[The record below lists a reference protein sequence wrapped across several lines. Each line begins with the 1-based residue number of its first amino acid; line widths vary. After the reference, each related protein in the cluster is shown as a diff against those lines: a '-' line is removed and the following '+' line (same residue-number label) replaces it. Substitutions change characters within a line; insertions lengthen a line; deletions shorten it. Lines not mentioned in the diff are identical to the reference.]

1 MIFWVINVHQYIFTL
16 NILLDK
22 VDRGLGHENKTYC
35 YTSLISIFLKNCC
48 GWLKVT
54 LIISIVVTFV
64 VTLVVTLVTTLV
76 EKKHCTKK
84 MTMGKKDDRSRHENT
99 IKDPPLFHAKVH
111 PFLFRY
117 LRLKKSR
124 KRFIKELYH
133 KRNPLI
139 TTVVD
144 GNIFWKMLRL

>member
-1 MIFWVINVHQYIFTL
+1 
-16 NILLDK
+16 
-22 VDRGLGHENKTYC
+22 
-35 YTSLISIFLKNCC
+35 
-48 GWLKVT
+48 
-54 LIISIVVTFV
+54 
-64 VTLVVTLVTTLV
+64 
-76 EKKHCTKK
+76 
-84 MTMGKKDDRSRHENT
+84 MGKKDDRSRHENT

-144 GNIFWKMLRL
+144 GNIF